1 MNRDHTCGEL
11 RKADEGKHVRL
22 AGWVAKRRNLGAIVF
37 IDLRDRYG
45 ITQITFDENHADL
58 VKDVRNEYVI
68 EVEGTVSVK
77 ENPNPKLET
86 GEIEVLAETCKVLS
100 AAKTTPMII
109 ADETDALEELRLKY
123 RYLDIRRNPIKDKLI
138 MRDKVATIVR
148 DVLHK
153 DDFVEVETP
162 ILSKS
167 TPEGA
172 RDYLVPSRLFKG
184 KFYALPQ
191 SPQQYKQLLMIGGMD
206 RYFQIARCFRDEDL
220 RADRQPEFT
229 QIDIEMSFADEED
242 IFTEVEKV
250 MKAIFREIKGVN
262 GLTFPRIKYV
272 DAMNLYG
279 SDKPDLRFGN
289 EMADVT
295 ELFANSAFKV
305 FNDNV
310 SNGGIIKALVIKG
323 KNDKLSRKK
332 FDELTEFVKIYKA
345 KGLAYLKYD
354 KDEFTGSL
362 NNALP
367 QEEKEAL
374 KDYLKLENGD
384 TVLMVADK
392 KAIAQVALGAVRKKL
407 GEELELIDQN
417 KYAFAWITEFP
428 MYEYSEEENRWVS
441 AHHPFTAPRDEDV
454 DKLTTDQENCYSRA
468 YDLVLNG
475 YELLSGSVR
484 IHDSLMQAKV
494 FDALGLTK
502 EQIKNKFGFFIE
514 AFDYGAPP
522 HCGVG
527 IGLERLVMILTG
539 TDNIKDVVAFPKTAS
554 AYCLMSDA
562 PNVVDEDQLKFLGI
576 EISKSE
582 EE

>member
-11 RKADEGKHVRL
+11 RKSDAGKHVKL
-22 AGWVAKRRNLGAIVF
+22 AGWVAKRRNLGSIVF

-45 ITQITFDENHADL
+45 ITQITFDESHSDL

-77 ENPNPKLET
+77 ENPNPKLAT
-86 GEIEVLAETCKVLS
+86 GEIEVVAESCKVLS
-100 AAKTTPMII
+100 SAKTTPMII
-109 ADETDALEELRLKY
+109 ADETDALEDLRLKY

-138 MRDKVATIVR
+138 LRDKVTTIVR
-148 DVLHK
+148 RVLHE
-153 DDFVEVETP
+153 DDFIEVETP

-172 RDYLVPSRLFKG
+172 RDYLVPSRLYKG
-184 KFYALPQ
+184 RFYALPQ
-191 SPQQYKQLLMIGGMD
+191 SPQQYKQLLMIGGID

-242 IFTEVEKV
+242 IFSEVEKV
-250 MKAIFREIKGVN
+250 MRAVFKETKGIED
-262 GLTFPRIKYV
+262 LSFPRIKYV
-272 DAMNLYG
+272 DAMDKYG
-279 SDKPDLRFGN
+279 SDKPDVRFGN
-289 EMADVT
+289 EMCDVT
-295 ELFANSAFKV
+295 SLFENSSFAVFANTIK
-305 FNDNV
+305 D
-310 SNGGIIKALVIKG
+310 GGIIKALVFH
-323 KNDKLSRKK
+323 NACDKLSRKK
-332 FDELTEFVKIYKA
+332 LDELTEFVKIYKA
-345 KGLAYLKYD
+345 KAIAYLKYD
-354 KDEFTGSL
+354 KNEFSGSV

-367 QEEKEAL
+367 ENEKEAL
-374 KDYLKLENGD
+374 KDFLKLENGD
-384 TVLMVADK
+384 VVMMIADK
-392 KAIAQVALGAVRKKL
+392 KAIAQVALGAVRKKVA
-407 GEELELIDQN
+407 EELGLIDKN

-428 MYEYSEEENRWVS
+428 MYEYSEEEGRYVS

-454 DKLTTDQENCYSRA
+454 DKLIDDKANCYSRA

-484 IHDSLMQAKV
+484 IHNSEMQAKV

-527 IGLERLVMILTG
+527 IGIERLIMILSG
-539 TDNIKDVVAFPKTAS
+539 TDNIKDVVAFPKTAT
-554 AYCLMSDA
+554 AYDLMADA
-562 PNVVDEDQLKFLGI
+562 PSTVDQDQLDFLSLQI
-576 EISKSE
+576 RKD
-582 EE
+582 

>member
-1 MNRDHTCGEL
+1 MYRDHTCNEL
-11 RKADEGKHVRL
+11 RKADEGKRVKL
-22 AGWVAKRRNLGAIVF
+22 AGWVAKRRNLGSIVF

-45 ITQITFDENHADL
+45 ITQITFDEAHADL

-68 EVEGTVSVK
+68 EVDGTVALK
-77 ENPNPKLET
+77 QTPNPKLET
-86 GEIEVLAETCKVLS
+86 GEIEVLADACKVLS

-109 ADETDALEELRLKY
+109 ADETDALEDLRLKY
-123 RYLDIRRNPIKDKLI
+123 RYLDIRRNPIKEKLLV
-138 MRDKVATIVR
+138 RDKVATIVR

-172 RDYLVPSRLFKG
+172 RDYLVPSRLYKG

-242 IFTEVEKV
+242 IFAEVEKV
-250 MKAIFREIKGVN
+250 MRAVFKQIKGIDD
-262 GLTFPRIKYV
+262 LEFPRIKYV
-272 DAMNLYG
+272 DAMDKYG
-279 SDKPDLRFGN
+279 SDKPDLRFDN
-289 EMADVT
+289 AMVNVT
-295 ELFANSAFKV
+295 ELFRDSEFAVFKNCV
-305 FNDNV
+305 AD
-310 SNGGIIKALVIKG
+310 GGIIKSLTFHNAA
-323 KNDKLSRKK
+323 DKLSRKK
-332 FDELTEFVKIYKA
+332 FDELSEFVKIYKA
-345 KGLAYLKYD
+345 KGVAYLKYENS
-354 KDEFTGSL
+354 EFSGSV

-367 QEEKEAL
+367 SAEKEAL
-374 KDYLKLENGD
+374 KDFLKLENGD
-384 TVLMVADK
+384 VVLLLADRK
-392 KAIAQVALGAVRKKL
+392 NIAETALGAVRKKL
-407 GEELELIDQN
+407 GEELGLIDKN
-417 KYAFAWITEFP
+417 RFCFEWITEFP
-428 MYEYSEEENRWVS
+428 MYEYSEEEGRWVS
-441 AHHPFTAPRDEDV
+441 AHHPFTAPRDEDI
-454 DKLTTDQENCYSRA
+454 DKLTSDQANCYSRA

-484 IHDSLMQAKV
+484 IHDSVMQKKV
-494 FDALGLTK
+494 FDALGLSE

-514 AFDYGAPP
+514 AFEYGAPP

-527 IGLERLVMILTG
+527 IGIERLVMILTG

-562 PNVVDEDQLKFLGI
+562 PNVVDQDQLDFLSL
-576 EISKSE
+576 EIKKD
-582 EE
+582 